1 MKKLEPA
8 LRSQI
13 EEKLRNGETVA
24 SISRATGV
32 HINTIYQIRNM
43 MYPNE
48 IPADAPMPRGLTSLK
63 EAHKIATICEMLGYD
78 HPAVRELLANKALDI
93 DEIKA
98 FHEWSQN
105 NLEYCTKSTLR
116 ARARDE
122 AKLAKQER
130 AHQKAIEKL
139 NAQQKKLTAKYEKEN
154 RDLRISAE
162 LLKKAIA
169 LQGNQD

>member
-1 MKKLEPA
+1 MKKLDPA

-13 EEKLRNGETVA
+13 EEQLRNGETVA

-43 MYPNE
+43 MYPND
-48 IPADAPMPRGLTSLK
+48 IPADAPMPRGLTSLQ
-63 EAHKIATICEMLGYD
+63 EAQKIAVICDALGYD
-78 HPAVRELLANKALDI
+78 HPDIRELLAKKALDI

-98 FHEWSQN
+98 FQEWSKN
-105 NLEYCTKSTLR
+105 NLELCTKATLR

-130 AHQKAIEKL
+130 AHQKAIEKH
-139 NAQQKKLTAKYEKEN
+139 NAEQKKLIAKYEK
-154 RDLRISAE
+154 
-162 LLKKAIA
+162 
-169 LQGNQD
+169 

>member
-1 MKKLEPA
+1 MKKLDPA

-13 EEKLRNGETVA
+13 EEQLRNGETVA

-63 EAHKIATICEMLGYD
+63 EAQKIATICEMLGYD
-78 HPAVRELLANKALDI
+78 HPDVLELLANKALDI

-105 NLEYCTKSTLR
+105 NLELCTKSTLR

-130 AHQKAIEKL
+130 DHLKAIEKL
-139 NAQQKKLTAKYEKEN
+139 KAKYEKEN

>member
-1 MKKLEPA
+1 MKKLDPA
-8 LRSQI
+8 LRTQI
-13 EEKLRNGETVA
+13 EEQLRNGETVA

-48 IPADAPMPRGLTSLK
+48 IPADAPMPRGLTSL
-63 EAHKIATICEMLGYD
+63 ADAQMIANMCSGFGFD
-78 HPAVRELLANKALDI
+78 HPAVRELLAKKALDI
-93 DEIKA
+93 DEVKA

-105 NLEYCTKSTLR
+105 NLELCTKSTLR

-139 NAQQKKLTAKYEKEN
+139 KAKYEKEN

>member
-1 MKKLEPA
+1 MKKFTMP
-8 LRSQI
+8 
-13 EEKLRNGETVA
+13 
-24 SISRATGV
+24 
-32 HINTIYQIRNM
+32 NM
-43 MYPNE
+43 KKPTCQLQMEVFMRY
-48 IPADAPMPRGLTSLK
+48 
-63 EAHKIATICEMLGYD
+63 YY
-78 HPAVRELLANKALDI
+78 NKALDI
-93 DEIKA
+93 DEVKA

-105 NLEYCTKSTLR
+105 NLELCTKSTLR

-122 AKLAKQER
+122 AQLAKRER

-139 NAQQKKLTAKYEKEN
+139 KAKHEKEN

>member
-1 MKKLEPA
+1 MKKLDPA
-8 LRSQI
+8 LRTQI
-13 EEKLRNGETVA
+13 EEQLRNGETVA

-32 HINTIYQIRNM
+32 HINTIYQIRNL
-43 MYPNE
+43 MYTNE
-48 IPADAPMPRGLTSLK
+48 IPSDAPIPRGLTSL
-63 EAHKIATICEMLGYD
+63 ADAQMIANMCSGFGFD
-78 HPAVRELLANKALDI
+78 HPDVRKLLADKALDI

-105 NLEYCTKSTLR
+105 NLELCTKSTLS

-169 LQGNQD
+169 LQGSQD

>member
-13 EEKLRNGETVA
+13 EEQLRNGETVA

-48 IPADAPMPRGLTSLK
+48 IHSDAPIPRGLTSL
-63 EAHKIATICEMLGYD
+63 ADAQMIANMCSGFGFD
-78 HPAVRELLANKALDI
+78 HPDVRKLLADKALDI

-98 FHEWSQN
+98 FHEWSKN

-169 LQGNQD
+169 LQSNQD

>member
-13 EEKLRNGETVA
+13 EEQLRNGETVA

-63 EAHKIATICEMLGYD
+63 EAQSIAVTSEFFGFD
-78 HPAVRELLANKALDI
+78 HPDVRKLLADKALDI

-98 FHEWSQN
+98 FHEWSKN
-105 NLEYCTKSTLR
+105 NLELCTKSTLR

-169 LQGNQD
+169 LQGSQD

>member
-1 MKKLEPA
+1 MKKLDPA

-13 EEKLRNGETVA
+13 EEQLRNGETVA

-43 MYPNE
+43 MYSNE

-63 EAHKIATICEMLGYD
+63 EAQKIATICEMLGYD
-78 HPAVRELLANKALDI
+78 HPDVLELLANKALDI

-98 FHEWSQN
+98 FQEWALN
-105 NLEYCTKSTLR
+105 NLELCTKSTLR

-139 NAQQKKLTAKYEKEN
+139 KAKHEKEN
-154 RDLRISAE
+154 RDLRISAD

-169 LQGNQD
+169 LQSNQD

>member
-1 MKKLEPA
+1 MKKLDPA
-8 LRSQI
+8 LRSHI
-13 EEKLRNGETVA
+13 EEQLRNGETVA

-43 MYPNE
+43 MYSIE
-48 IPADAPMPRGLTSLK
+48 IPADAPIPRGLTSLK
-63 EAHKIATICEMLGYD
+63 EAQSIAIICEMLGYD
-78 HPAVRELLANKALDI
+78 HPDVLELLANKALDI

-98 FHEWSQN
+98 FQEWAQN

-122 AKLAKQER
+122 DKLAKQER

>member
-1 MKKLEPA
+1 MKKLDPD

-13 EEKLRNGETVA
+13 EEQLRNGETVA

-43 MYPNE
+43 MYSIE

-63 EAHKIATICEMLGYD
+63 DAQKIATICEMLGYD
-78 HPAVRELLANKALDI
+78 HPDVRELLANKALDI
-93 DEIKA
+93 DEVQV

-105 NLEYCTKSTLR
+105 NLELCTKSTLR

-139 NAQQKKLTAKYEKEN
+139 NAEQKKLTAKYEKEY
-154 RDLRISAE
+154 RDLRISAD
-162 LLKKAIA
+162 LLTKAIA
-169 LQGNQD
+169 LLGKQD

>member
-1 MKKLEPA
+1 MKKLDSA
-8 LRSQI
+8 LRTQI
-13 EEKLRNGETVA
+13 EEQLRNSETDA

-48 IPADAPMPRGLTSLK
+48 IPADAPIPRGLTSLK
-63 EAHKIATICEMLGYD
+63 DAHKTATICEMLGYD
-78 HPAVRELLANKALDI
+78 HPAVRELLAKNALDI

-122 AKLAKQER
+122 AKLAKQEL

-139 NAQQKKLTAKYEKEN
+139 NAEQKKLTAKYEKEN

-169 LQGNQD
+169 LLGKED

>member
-1 MKKLEPA
+1 MKKLNPA
-8 LRSQI
+8 TRSQI
-13 EEKLRNGETVA
+13 EELLRNGDTVA

-32 HINTIYQIRNM
+32 HINTIYQIRNL
-43 MYPNE
+43 MYTNE
-48 IPADAPMPRGLTSLK
+48 IPSDAPIPRGLTSL
-63 EAHKIATICEMLGYD
+63 ADAQMIANMCSGFGFD
-78 HPAVRELLANKALDI
+78 HPDVRKLLADKALDI

-105 NLEYCTKSTLR
+105 NLELCTKSTLR

-139 NAQQKKLTAKYEKEN
+139 KAKHEKEN

-169 LQGNQD
+169 LQSNQD

>member
-1 MKKLEPA
+1 MKKLDSA
-8 LRSQI
+8 LRTQI
-13 EEKLRNGETVA
+13 EEQLRNGDTVA

-43 MYPNE
+43 MYSIE
-48 IPADAPMPRGLTSLK
+48 IPADAPIPRGLTSLK
-63 EAHKIATICEMLGYD
+63 EAQSIADTCEFFGYD
-78 HPAVRELLANKALDI
+78 HPDVLELLAKKALDI

-98 FHEWSQN
+98 FHEWSKN

-130 AHQKAIEKL
+130 AHQKALEKL
-139 NAQQKKLTAKYEKEN
+139 KAKHEKEN

-169 LQGNQD
+169 LQGKQD

>member
-1 MKKLEPA
+1 MKKLDPA
-8 LRSQI
+8 LRTQI
-13 EEKLRNGETVA
+13 EEQLRNGETVA

-63 EAHKIATICEMLGYD
+63 EAQKIATICEMLGYD
-78 HPAVRELLANKALDI
+78 HPDVLELLANKALDI

-98 FHEWSQN
+98 FQEWALN
-105 NLEYCTKSTLR
+105 NLELCTKSTLR

-139 NAQQKKLTAKYEKEN
+139 KAKHEKEN
-154 RDLRISAE
+154 RDLRISAD

-169 LQGNQD
+169 LQSNQD

>member
-1 MKKLEPA
+1 MKKLDPA
-8 LRSQI
+8 LRTQI
-13 EEKLRNGETVA
+13 EEQLRNGETVA

-63 EAHKIATICEMLGYD
+63 EAQSIAVTCEFFGYD
-78 HPAVRELLANKALDI
+78 HPAVRELLAKKDLDI

-98 FHEWSQN
+98 FQEWAQN
-105 NLEYCTKSTLR
+105 NLELCTKSTLR

-122 AKLAKQER
+122 AMLAKQER

-139 NAQQKKLTAKYEKEN
+139 KAKHEKEN

-169 LQGNQD
+169 LQSNQD

>member
-1 MKKLEPA
+1 MKKLDPA

-13 EEKLRNGETVA
+13 EEQLRNGETVA

-63 EAHKIATICEMLGYD
+63 EAQKIATICEMLGYD
-78 HPAVRELLANKALDI
+78 HPDIRELLAKKALDI

-98 FHEWSQN
+98 FQEWSKN
-105 NLEYCTKSTLR
+105 NLELCTKATLR

-130 AHQKAIEKL
+130 AHQKAIEKH
-139 NAQQKKLTAKYEKEN
+139 NAQQKKLIAKYEKEN

>member
-1 MKKLEPA
+1 
-8 LRSQI
+8 
-13 EEKLRNGETVA
+13 
-24 SISRATGV
+24 
-32 HINTIYQIRNM
+32 
-43 MYPNE
+43 
-48 IPADAPMPRGLTSLK
+48 MPRGLTSLQ

-78 HPAVRELLANKALDI
+78 HPAVRELLAKKALDI

-98 FHEWSQN
+98 FHEWSKD

-130 AHQKAIEKL
+130 VHQIAIEKL

-154 RDLRISAE
+154 RDLRISAD

-169 LQGNQD
+169 LQSNQG

>member
-1 MKKLEPA
+1 MKKLDPA

-13 EEKLRNGETVA
+13 EEQLRNGETVA

-48 IPADAPMPRGLTSLK
+48 IPADAPMPRGLTSLA
-63 EAHKIATICEMLGYD
+63 EAQKIATACEFLGYD
-78 HPAVRELLANKALDI
+78 HPDARKLLADKALDM

-98 FHEWSQN
+98 FQEWSKN
-105 NLEYCTKSTLR
+105 NLVYCTKSTLR

-130 AHQKAIEKL
+130 AHQKAIEKH
-139 NAQQKKLTAKYEKEN
+139 NAQQKKLIAKYEKEN

-162 LLKKAIA
+162 LLTKAIA
-169 LQGNQD
+169 LLGKQD

>member
-1 MKKLEPA
+1 MKKLDPA

-13 EEKLRNGETVA
+13 EEQLRNGETVA

-48 IPADAPMPRGLTSLK
+48 IPADTPMPRGLTSLK
-63 EAHKIATICEMLGYD
+63 EAQKIATICEMLGYD
-78 HPAVRELLANKALDI
+78 HPDVLELLANKALDI

-98 FHEWSQN
+98 FQEWSKN
-105 NLEYCTKSTLR
+105 NLELCTKSTLR

-139 NAQQKKLTAKYEKEN
+139 KAKYEKEN

>member
-1 MKKLEPA
+1 MKKLDPA

-13 EEKLRNGETVA
+13 EEQLRNGKTVA

-32 HINTIYQIRNM
+32 HINTIYQIRNL
-43 MYPNE
+43 MYTNE
-48 IPADAPMPRGLTSLK
+48 IPSDAPIPRGLTSL
-63 EAHKIATICEMLGYD
+63 ADAQKIATICEMLGYD
-78 HPAVRELLANKALDI
+78 HPDVLELLANKALDI

-98 FHEWSQN
+98 FQEWALN
-105 NLEYCTKSTLR
+105 NLELCTKSTLR

-139 NAQQKKLTAKYEKEN
+139 KAKHEKEN
-154 RDLRISAE
+154 RDLRISAD

-169 LQGNQD
+169 LQSNQD

>member
-1 MKKLEPA
+1 MKKLDPA

-13 EEKLRNGETVA
+13 EEQLRNGDTVA

-48 IPADAPMPRGLTSLK
+48 IPADAPMPLGLTSLK

-78 HPAVRELLANKALDI
+78 HPDVRELLANKALDI

-98 FHEWSQN
+98 FQEWAQN
-105 NLEYCTKSTLR
+105 NLELCTKSTLR

-169 LQGNQD
+169 LLGKQD